1 MEEEVLLKIFKNGV
15 GVEATVCTKS
25 KDDFDALVIALSSV
39 LTQNK
44 ALDAMVMLAVLE
56 RMKHPEKFER
66 NEAVVNGKLPWE
78 D

>member
-44 ALDAMVMLAVLE
+44 ALEAMVVFAVLE
-56 RMKHPEKFER
+56 RMKHPEKFGG
-66 NEAVVNGKLPWE
+66 EAVVVGKLPWE